1 LTYISWI
8 NANIFNFRK
17 GDSIAYLSLY
27 IVIPVIITWIS
38 LQVLP
43 MDNISII
50 YCYLTILISSLNSIY
65 DSANRWNSATRSV
78 YNLKLFIIM
87 LSNLIIT
94 IYCFY
99 VVMYILISQSTNC
112 RCDWI
117 LFSYIF
123 AIIISLVDAINC
135 FTNDIIIHE
144 P

>member
-1 LTYISWI
+1 MTYTSWI

-65 DSANRWNSATRSV
+65 DSANRWNSATRSI

-87 LSNLIIT
+87 LSNLIII

-123 AIIISLVDAINC
+123 ATIISLVDAISC

>member
-1 LTYISWI
+1 MTYISWI